1 MESLMSE
8 LKLRDMAGPAIA
20 AVFVIGVV
28 LAAGAVI
35 APFFI
40 SIVWGAII
48 AVAVW
53 RPFGRVRR
61 KLFRGHTTAA
71 AAVAVILMFTAV
83 FSPFAIG
90 AWGVYQKAS
99 DFSAELAAAAAEER
113 SAEKPGDDGAAAPVT
128 AGEKAE
134 AARKI
139 ILERT
144 RERVS
149 DVAEKAG
156 DLPVVGGFFSDLW
169 DSFSHKRIDFRG
181 MAIKAVSFVP
191 DTAQIVVRVAKSMT
205 GGMVMFAMSL
215 LFAGYF
221 FAAGPVF
228 ARLLRRLSVRIGGK
242 RALSYIDQSVAGV
255 RSVVYGFIAAAAAQ
269 GATALIGLAAAG
281 VDHAF
286 VLAIIAG
293 VFSVVPGGPALVGFF
308 GAYQLYAGGSPV
320 ASLCLIA
327 WFMLVVCNVDNL
339 VKGIIINRCGG
350 SSLPFVIVFISVIGG
365 AFAFGLLGV
374 FIGPVIMTL
383 LASMIRAYM
392 NGDSELAG
400 GKPQEQDCTASADSE
415 TEQVPSSGGAPEGD
429 GGSESRGEQTDSAL
443 S

>member
-1 MESLMSE
+1 M
-8 LKLRDMAGPAIA
+8 
-20 AVFVIGVV
+20 
-28 LAAGAVI
+28 
-35 APFFI
+35 
-40 SIVWGAII
+40 
-48 AVAVW
+48 
-53 RPFGRVRR
+53 
-61 KLFRGHTTAA
+61 
-71 AAVAVILMFTAV
+71 
-83 FSPFAIG
+83 
-90 AWGVYQKAS
+90 
-99 DFSAELAAAAAEER
+99 
-113 SAEKPGDDGAAAPVT
+113 T

-205 GGMVMFAMSL
+205 GGIVMFAMSL

-255 RSVVYGFIAAAAAQ
+255 RSVVYGFIGAAAAQ

-392 NGDSELAG
+392 NGDSEPAG
-400 GKPQEQDCTASADSE
+400 GNPQEQDCTASADSE